1 MGRAGGGSLLEAS
14 AQVDAGGR
22 ETGLGRRGTSPV
34 LRAGPSRW
42 FEKTFLSAATLLRV
56 RPPILHRARPARR
69 HPASDGAGTETAG
82 ASAVTVL
89 PPAPEARRSPPEE
102 ETYLLRRLV
111 DAAADS
117 NRRSLQIEKELAGCA
132 RPSASTR
139 FSSRA
144 TPLRCGTSHARRRT
158 CATPSRT
165 SACSPATS
173 PMRTAHSITARWRKD
188 RTRPLESP
196 DWLPKLNR
204 CRLLVGITTSLAS
217 RRCATGPPTSARAPC
232 RRGAPSSFVAPSGV
246 RRCRVRCASRTGSHV
261 PPGEHPARSMSGDDG
276 DPCPPVRRHGRDRRV
291 RRCSAPPMPR
301 AVGLMSGLRH
311 RDGPG
316 RPSIR
321 LVRRTRPGRQMPP
334 L

>member
-42 FEKTFLSAATLLRV
+42 FENTFLSAATLLRV

-89 PPAPEARRSPPEE
+89 PPAPEARRSPPQSPD
-102 ETYLLRRLV
+102 RI
-111 DAAADS
+111 
-117 NRRSLQIEKELAGCA
+117 RSSPSCA

>member
-42 FEKTFLSAATLLRV
+42 FENTFLSAATLLRV

-89 PPAPEARRSPPEE
+89 PPAPEARRSPPQSPD
-102 ETYLLRRLV
+102 RI
-111 DAAADS
+111 
-117 NRRSLQIEKELAGCA
+117 RSSPRCA

-165 SACSPATS
+165 SACSPETS

-276 DPCPPVRRHGRDRRV
+276 DPCPPGRRQGRDRRV

>member
-1 MGRAGGGSLLEAS
+1 M
-14 AQVDAGGR
+14 
-22 ETGLGRRGTSPV
+22 
-34 LRAGPSRW
+34 
-42 FEKTFLSAATLLRV
+42 
-56 RPPILHRARPARR
+56 RPP
-69 HPASDGAGTETAG
+69 TAT
-82 ASAVTVL
+82 AAVS
-89 PPAPEARRSPPEE
+89 RSK
-102 ETYLLRRLV
+102 
-111 DAAADS
+111 
-117 NRRSLQIEKELAGCA
+117 RSSPRCA

-246 RRCRVRCASRTGSHV
+246 RRCRVRCASRTGSHGPSGVNTPLGPCRETTATHV
-261 PPGEHPARSMSGDDG
+261 PQYAGTDETVACADA
-276 DPCPPVRRHGRDRRV
+276 RRHPCQGPSGSCPVSDTGTAPAVLQSGSFAARAPGGKCHHFDRWPRCMGRVAWRQEMADR
-291 RRCSAPPMPR
+291 SA
-301 AVGLMSGLRH
+301 
-311 RDGPG
+311 DGRTADEGG
-316 RPSIR
+316 RPW
-321 LVRRTRPGRQMPP
+321 PHQGRAGGGER
-334 L
+334 